1 VSHKD
6 TRQNILE
13 KLQELRSQKTADTSE
28 KAIAGTR
35 GECDMLELVR
45 QTTAKTLD
53 LFKFNDMTDHDIDIS
68 PGNIVELLNEFN
80 SDYFESQLSI
90 E

>member
-28 KAIAGTR
+28 KATAGTR
-35 GECDMLELVR
+35 GESDMLELVR
-45 QTTAKTLD
+45 QTTAPTLD